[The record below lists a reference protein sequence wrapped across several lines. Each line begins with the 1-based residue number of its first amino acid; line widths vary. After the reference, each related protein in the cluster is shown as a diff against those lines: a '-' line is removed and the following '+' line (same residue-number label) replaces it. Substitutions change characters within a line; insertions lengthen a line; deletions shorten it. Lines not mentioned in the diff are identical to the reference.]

1 MRTVKELPPDV
12 IERWLKD
19 EDCEVRTAA
28 MNACQGREDIPLEVI
43 ERGLKDKVCD
53 VRYAA
58 MNACQGR
65 EDIPLEVIE
74 RGLKDKYCD
83 VRLAAINACQGRED
97 IPLDVIERGLKDED
111 CVVRAAAMN
120 ACQGREDIPLDVIER
135 GLKDEDR
142 DVRTAAMN
150 ACQGRE
156 DISLEVISREDIPL
170 LRAFEPPEKVYK
182 KCLGG
187 VIVVANIPKDAQ
199 VRGENGKK
207 CRANKAVIT
216 DIIGEFQGEKI
227 GVSIFDKTT
236 MYKIGDVVEIE
247 YFDISFAECSSG
259 FHFFCTEGEARRY
272 DE

>member
-1 MRTVKELPPDV
+1 MRTVKELPLDV

-19 EDCEVRTAA
+19 EDCDVRAAAMNACQGRGDIPLEVIERGLKDKDCDVRAAAMNACQGREDIPLDVIERWLRDKEWRVRLTA

-43 ERGLKDKVCD
+43 ERGLKD
-53 VRYAA
+53 
-58 MNACQGR
+58 
-65 EDIPLEVIE
+65 
-74 RGLKDKYCD
+74 
-83 VRLAAINACQGRED
+83 
-97 IPLDVIERGLKDED
+97 ED
-111 CVVRAAAMN
+111 CVVRA
-120 ACQGREDIPLDVIER
+120 
-135 GLKDEDR
+135 
-142 DVRTAAMN
+142 AAMN

-227 GVSIFDKTT
+227 GISIYDKTT

-259 FHFFCTEGEARRY
+259 FHFFCTEEEARRY
-272 DE
+272 NE

>member
-1 MRTVKELPPDV
+1 MRTVKELSPDV

-19 EDCEVRTAA
+19 EDRDVRTAA

-58 MNACQGR
+58 INACQGR
-65 EDIPLEVIE
+65 EDIPLDVIE
-74 RGLKDKYCD
+74 RWLRDKEWR
-83 VRLAAINACQGRED
+83 VRLTAINACQSRED

-111 CVVRAAAMN
+111 CV
-120 ACQGREDIPLDVIER
+120 
-135 GLKDEDR
+135 
-142 DVRTAAMN
+142 VRTAAMN

-227 GVSIFDKTT
+227 GISIYDKTT

-247 YFDISFAECSSG
+247 YFDISFEKCAPG
-259 FHFFCTEGEARRY
+259 FHFFCTEEEARRY
-272 DE
+272 NG